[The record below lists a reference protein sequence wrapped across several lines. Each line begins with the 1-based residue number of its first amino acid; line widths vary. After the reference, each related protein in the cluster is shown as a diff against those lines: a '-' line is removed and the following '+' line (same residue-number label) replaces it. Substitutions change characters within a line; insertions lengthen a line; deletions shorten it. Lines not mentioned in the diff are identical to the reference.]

1 MAFPV
6 AVKKKKTK
14 RKPKDLGEVAMGRQ
28 KKKNPA
34 YLAEEIHMTEYAW
47 VGDHPIGPIP
57 EEKKEEEEE
66 EEESQE
72 GNFTMGQSGG

>member
-6 AVKKKKTK
+6 KIDKKKE
-14 RKPKDLGEVAMGRQ
+14 KPKDAKE
-28 KKKNPA
+28 KKNST
-34 YLAEEIHMTEYAW
+34 YLADDLHMTEYAW

-57 EEKKEEEEE
+57 KEKEEEEE
-66 EEESQE
+66 AQE